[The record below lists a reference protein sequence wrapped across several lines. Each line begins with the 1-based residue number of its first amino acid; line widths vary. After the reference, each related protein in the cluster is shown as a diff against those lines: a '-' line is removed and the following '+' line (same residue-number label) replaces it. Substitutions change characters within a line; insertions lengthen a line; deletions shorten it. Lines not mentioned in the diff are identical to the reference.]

1 MSGPKAADVR
11 PKLRRAVEEIEKL
24 INNARRNT
32 KRLDQLSSVNLD
44 SSIRKANELQSE
56 IASGTVTEAMLKY
69 TPEDSSLLQ
78 SQREEIDRQLMRG
91 RKEQDLAEQ
100 LQQEASQ
107 LRAEAETLLNS
118 AVKAANS
125 AARGMAESINGWY
138 LDEEQRQANLAR
150 RKAQNALSLEQ
161 EAAEKLRQALDHK
174 KKAKN
179 AFDSAANTGKKYQK
193 FYSSILETA
202 KERET
207 AAKIKEENQRL
218 TVSSKA
224 NIDSL
229 TARIQDLNHEK
240 FAPGEYAKLLHSLQ
254 EFQQNFEAG
263 NYAQTATTGPGIAAQ
278 LQTLEQTVS
287 KRQNEFESAQLS
299 ARNNWEA
306 AREEISVLDPD
317 QLIRWTGEKEAV
329 TNAFQAFDQA
339 AELIQQE
346 SFAAAEELTASSLA
360 SIRTFAGTAEKRA
373 AAANQRMELA
383 EVIMNALYEQG
394 YDTPTFYYAQQN
406 QAGEDVEF
414 SDLTIFAKAPGTR
427 GDMRMNIDLEGKV
440 KLEVE
445 GIAEGEES
453 VCHKLISDLQAGVGN
468 EIDFTM
474 TDWGRAA
481 GVDSDARIAIKQQM
495 KEQEKIRERQH
506 G

>member
-161 EAAEKLRQALDHK
+161 EAAEKLRQA
-174 KKAKN
+174 
-179 AFDSAANTGKKYQK
+179 KYRK
-193 FYSSILETA
+193 
-202 KERET
+202 
-207 AAKIKEENQRL
+207 
-218 TVSSKA
+218 
-224 NIDSL
+224 
-229 TARIQDLNHEK
+229 
-240 FAPGEYAKLLHSLQ
+240 
-254 EFQQNFEAG
+254 
-263 NYAQTATTGPGIAAQ
+263 
-278 LQTLEQTVS
+278 
-287 KRQNEFESAQLS
+287 
-299 ARNNWEA
+299 
-306 AREEISVLDPD
+306 EISEIL
-317 QLIRWTGEKEAV
+317 
-329 TNAFQAFDQA
+329 FQY
-339 AELIQQE
+339 
-346 SFAAAEELTASSLA
+346 SGNCK
-360 SIRTFAGTAEKRA
+360 RTRNSCK
-373 AAANQRMELA
+373 N
-383 EVIMNALYEQG
+383 
-394 YDTPTFYYAQQN
+394 
-406 QAGEDVEF
+406 
-414 SDLTIFAKAPGTR
+414 
-427 GDMRMNIDLEGKV
+427 
-440 KLEVE
+440 
-445 GIAEGEES
+445 
-453 VCHKLISDLQAGVGN
+453 
-468 EIDFTM
+468 
-474 TDWGRAA
+474 
-481 GVDSDARIAIKQQM
+481 
-495 KEQEKIRERQH
+495 
-506 G
+506 